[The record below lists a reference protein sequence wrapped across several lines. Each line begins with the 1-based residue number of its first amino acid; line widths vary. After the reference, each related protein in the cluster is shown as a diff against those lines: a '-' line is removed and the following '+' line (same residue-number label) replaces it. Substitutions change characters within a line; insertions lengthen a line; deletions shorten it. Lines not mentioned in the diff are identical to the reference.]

1 MSQYLDKD
9 DLTNKIPVLDISEHD
24 LISADTYNE
33 TNILARFNSID
44 DEGKVL
50 LYKAAIQLAIIGY
63 GKKNYGSVRIND
75 QKVISLENLFNKYSV
90 KWNESQGVKFDTDT
104 LSARRLLRLFRAHI
118 QKFIEKNNKP
128 SYLWLKYSSKDQQY
142 INICFPG
149 GEHLVDNKNQAQYLL
164 QTYMDLDNK
173 QQTNFVDRLKR
184 VYIARNIFAPLELE
198 DVITRYK
205 TR

>member
-9 DLTNKIPVLDISEHD
+9 DLTNKIPVLNISEHD

>member
-1 MSQYLDKD
+1 LK
-9 DLTNKIPVLDISEHD
+9 
-24 LISADTYNE
+24 
-33 TNILARFNSID
+33 
-44 DEGKVL
+44 
-50 LYKAAIQLAIIGY
+50 
-63 GKKNYGSVRIND
+63 
-75 QKVISLENLFNKYSV
+75 
-90 KWNESQGVKFDTDT
+90 
-104 LSARRLLRLFRAHI
+104 
-118 QKFIEKNNKP
+118 KNNKP

>member
-33 TNILARFNSID
+33 TNILVRFNSID